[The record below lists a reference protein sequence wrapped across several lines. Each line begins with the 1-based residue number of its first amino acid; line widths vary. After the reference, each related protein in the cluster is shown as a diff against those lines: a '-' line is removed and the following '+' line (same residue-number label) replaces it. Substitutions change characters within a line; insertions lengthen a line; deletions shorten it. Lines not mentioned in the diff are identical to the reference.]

1 MIFMELDPANY
12 CNIDLL
18 LYPDPKPLFTP
29 SYVQLL
35 QLLLYS
41 SNSKVHYLQ
50 CEDDISVLAK
60 QYLLNMDKH
69 RRRIK
74 TEEKAKVV
82 AAVWG
87 TEVNQFFAAR

>member
-12 CNIDLL
+12 CNIDLRL
-18 LYPDPKPLFTP
+18 DPDPKPLFTP

-74 TEEKAKVV
+74 PEEKAKVV
-82 AAVWG
+82 AAV
-87 TEVNQFFAAR
+87 